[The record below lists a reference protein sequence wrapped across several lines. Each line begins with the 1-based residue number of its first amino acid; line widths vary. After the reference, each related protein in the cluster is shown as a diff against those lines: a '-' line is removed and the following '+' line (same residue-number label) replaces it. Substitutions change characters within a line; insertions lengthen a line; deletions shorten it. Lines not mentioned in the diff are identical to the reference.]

1 MALNLKRIGR
11 WGLLALGTAAL
22 WSMGPVWRGVV
33 QTEQAFA
40 ATQINALGQ
49 ELAIQSYYD
58 VASSQHVSAG
68 GYGGPGHS
76 GGDGDALVRLVNVGN
91 FEVNTSGDQGA
102 LCANF
107 YVFDDDQELQEC
119 CSCLITADGVTTTS
133 TINNLI
139 SNPAFNNAKMSLGAV
154 KVVGSSGTCSNKPPT
169 AASLTAAN
177 LAEGLKGWM
186 NHAETIATNLPP
198 SFAFVTSTSV
208 EEFKDAEL
216 DSGELAELLFNCN
229 HLIAQGSGA
238 GICSCGQGT

>member
-1 MALNLKRIGR
+1 VVD
-11 WGLLALGTAAL
+11 
-22 WSMGPVWRGVV
+22 GPVWRGVV

-40 ATQINALGQ
+40 QTQINELGQ

-58 VASSQHVSAG
+58 VASSQVKSAG

-91 FEVNTSGDQGA
+91 FEVTTNLDPGA

-107 YVFDDDQELQEC
+107 YVFDDDQQLQEC

-133 TINNLI
+133 TINNLT
-139 SNPAFNNAKMSLGAV
+139 SNPAFHNAVMSLGAV
-154 KVVGSSGTCSNKPPT
+154 KVVGSAGASPTYCKNTPPT
-169 AASLTAAN
+169 AGFLTAAS

-186 NHAETIATNLPP
+186 NHAETIASNLPP

-216 DSGELAELLFNCN
+216 DSGELTELVSNCN
-229 HLIAQGSGA
+229 HLIEQGSGA
-238 GICSCGQGT
+238 GICSCGQGL